1 MITEKKQKK
10 TLNPATTMTTL
21 KTITKTS
28 EKHDLQQKE
37 YTIKQQKKAQNNIKE
52 LMIPC
57 GKNIFRL

>member
-1 MITEKKQKK
+1 
-10 TLNPATTMTTL
+10 MTSL